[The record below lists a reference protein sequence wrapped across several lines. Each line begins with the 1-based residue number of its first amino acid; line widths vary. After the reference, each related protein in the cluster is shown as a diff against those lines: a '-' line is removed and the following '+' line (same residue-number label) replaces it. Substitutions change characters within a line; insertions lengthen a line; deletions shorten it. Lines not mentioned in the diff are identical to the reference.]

1 MAEPVIINPEWDEPV
16 KTRLVPDGD
25 RLVGE
30 IIQPG
35 ATVMLDGIKTIRDNR
50 LAKTLDWGRAELE
63 IPIIQLENLK
73 RRYPELGSPDHE
85 TKTRAWKRFAASPES
100 LPYRVRGRGRFLARS
115 VGGI

>member
-1 MAEPVIINPEWDEPV
+1 MADGIVINPEWDEPV
-16 KTRLVPDGD
+16 KSRLVPNGD
-25 RLVGE
+25 QLVGE
-30 IIQPG
+30 MIQPG
-35 ATVMLDGIKTIRDNR
+35 ATLMLHGIKTIRDNR
-50 LAKTLDWGRAELE
+50 LARSMDWGRAELE

-73 RRYPELGSPDHE
+73 RRYPELGSPDQE